1 MDSSESSRGG
11 EARRVAVLGTG
22 SVGTALARGFAAAGG
37 YDLVLG
43 SRSAADPG
51 ADLAALAEETGAD
64 LATPAEAAGS
74 ADVVVLAVPGT
85 AVVDVARDLAA
96 TLAGRVVLDA
106 TNGRV
111 PDGYDSIAEAV
122 AAAAPDAHVAKAFN
136 TIGANRMT
144 DPTFPDGTASMF
156 VCGDAPATAVAAEL
170 AASLGFDV
178 VEAGDLAAAGHLE
191 SLAWAWIHLSRLHG
205 RDVGFRLLGVEAE

>member
-11 EARRVAVLGTG
+11 EERRVAVLGTG
-22 SVGTALARGFAAAGG
+22 SVGTALARGWATAGG

-43 SRSAADPG
+43 SRSAGDP
-51 ADLAALAEETGAD
+51 DAD

-85 AVVDVARDLAA
+85 AVVDVARDLAT

-106 TNGRV
+106 TNGPV
-111 PDGYDSIAEAV
+111 PEGSDSIAEAV
-122 AAAAPDAHVAKAFN
+122 AAAAPDASVAKAFN

-144 DPTFPDGTASMF
+144 APGFPDGTASMF

-170 AASLGFDV
+170 AAALGFDV
-178 VEAGDLAAAGHLE
+178 VEAGDLAAAAHLE
-191 SLAWAWIHLSRLHG
+191 SLAWAWIHLSRRYG
-205 RDVGFRLLGVEAE
+205 RDIGFRLLGVEAARQEGERAVDER